1 MTKLK
6 NRVHLAL
13 NICTYKREDQLKHN
27 ISQLLQSKFFDDL
40 EEEYYGKL
48 DIFIVDNA
56 SEINMESNPFVHLFH
71 NPNTGGSGGFQR
83 GIEEIRKYDNE
94 FTHVIFMDDDVSFEN
109 SCFYILFDFLR
120 TEEEIYKKRPVAGRM
135 IDKDNPTIQ
144 WTAAEKWNGGDIQ
157 HVEFLRDISDGTYQ
171 PGKVNYDIDADYGGW
186 WFCCYPY
193 SFVKDN
199 DVMPFFIH
207 CDDVEYGL
215 RCGEVPIIIEG
226 VQVWHETW
234 EKKMSPVMVYYDTR
248 NTLFVNE
255 IISSLPDKRT
265 FLKWWKKEI
274 TDYHIKENY
283 LFEYIVIK
291 AVFDYLKGINRLK
304 RVNSIRLNEKLYRTK
319 STKFKNAIC
328 WRIVYLLI
336 CSKGAF

>member
-56 SEINMESNPFVHLFH
+56 SEINMDSNPFVHLFH

-215 RCGEVPIIIEG
+215 RCGEVQIIIEG

-234 EKKMSPVMVYYDTR
+234 EKKMNPVMLYYDTR

-255 IISSLPDKRT
+255 MYGYISEPKKLL
-265 FLKWWKKEI
+265 FNWKTQI
-274 TDYHIKENY
+274 TSYHVQE
-283 LFEYIVIK
+283 
-291 AVFDYLKGINRLK
+291 DYLNEYMVIIGMRDFLRGIQWL
-304 RVNSIRLNEKLYRTK
+304 SKLDTRKNHVKLVSMPISKYRT
-319 STKFKNAIC
+319 AIS
-328 WRIVYLLI
+328 WRLVERKLRRE
-336 CSKGAF
+336 

>member
-13 NICTYKREDQLKHN
+13 NICTYKRKDQLKHN

-56 SEINMESNPFVHLFH
+56 SEISMDSNPFVHLFH

-83 GIEEIRKYDNE
+83 GIEEIRKCDNE

-144 WTAAEKWNGGDIQ
+144 WTAAEKWNGGNIQ

-171 PGKVNYDIDADYGGW
+171 PGKVNYNIDADYGGW

-234 EKKMSPVMVYYDTR
+234 EKKMSPVMLYYDTR
-248 NTLFVNE
+248 NSLFVNE
-255 IISSLPDKRT
+255 MYEYKQSRECIRQE
-265 FLKWWKKEI
+265 WKKTI
-274 TDYHIKENY
+274 TAYHVNKDW
-283 LFEYIVIK
+283 LSEYMVII
-291 AVFDYLKGINRLK
+291 ALRDYLKGSIWLHSHNSEKFNCRLKVLKSNRLK
-304 RVNSIRLNEKLYRTK
+304 
-319 STKFKNAIC
+319 NAIM
-328 WRIVYLLI
+328 WRITEKYFL
-336 CSKGAF
+336 KKNKN